1 MQQVRTHLS
10 NQDKSVFVILR
21 QFTVTNAQVST
32 EAIKNPLLVEN
43 QEAAVELIT
52 LPARETVTM
61 VMAPV
66 VPREIANV
74 EVKNIGEKMLVV
86 IKKEDT
92 PIPVVP
98 NEIAN
103 VEVKNLGEKT
113 VVVIKK
119 EDTPVQQEIANE
131 EVKNPEEKT
140 AVVSKKKEGLR
151 RRRVINVDWDTLV
164 DIVADILDEEGLLND
179 DVDADLGR
187 FYYNF

>member
-1 MQQVRTHLS
+1 
-10 NQDKSVFVILR
+10 
-21 QFTVTNAQVST
+21 
-32 EAIKNPLLVEN
+32 
-43 QEAAVELIT
+43 
-52 LPARETVTM
+52 M

-98 NEIAN
+98 KEIAN

-119 EDTPVQQEIANE
+119 EDTPIQQEIANE
-131 EVKNPEEKT
+131 EVKNPEEKM